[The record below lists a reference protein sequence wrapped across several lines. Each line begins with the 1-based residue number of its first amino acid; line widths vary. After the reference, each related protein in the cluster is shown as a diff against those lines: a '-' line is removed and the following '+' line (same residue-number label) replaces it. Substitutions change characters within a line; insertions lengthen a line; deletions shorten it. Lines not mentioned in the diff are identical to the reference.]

1 MCFTE
6 LHDEELNNDEE
17 DEDEEG
23 HQREQQDA
31 TLPPLQACVL
41 STGFCEEN
49 DRASGSLGS
58 DHCGMWCLVFLDFP
72 TVTDYTLGL

>member
-41 STGFCEEN
+41 SAGFCEEN
-49 DRASGSLGS
+49 DRASGSLGLVAFPLVLITVE
-58 DHCGMWCLVFLDFP
+58 CG
-72 TVTDYTLGL
+72 G

>member
-23 HQREQQDA
+23 HQDEQQDT
-31 TLPPLQACVL
+31 TLSLLQAYVL
-41 STGFCEEN
+41 SAGFCEDN
-49 DRASGSLGS
+49 GRVLGNLVIWFCGFLSGFSY
-58 DHCGMWCLVFLDFP
+58 CGM
-72 TVTDYTLGL
+72 